1 MSRINLQSFKFMPLS
16 KPFRLLKCC
25 FTIKWK
31 KKAYVS
37 IIPVLCFQ
45 VKIEALNDSRLI
57 GMCLYNVVV
66 LSAVGLTL
74 NLALGDQVTL
84 VYGIQSSILLI
95 GTTSTQLVVFVP
107 KVCSAYLCFWKEIH
121 ITKAFE
127 KSVSFYFVSQEYTNQ
142 SNKKL

>member
-1 MSRINLQSFKFMPLS
+1 MPLS

-37 IIPVLCFQ
+37 IIPVSCFQ

-74 NLALGDQVTL
+74 NLTLGDQVTL

-107 KVCSAYLCFWKEIH
+107 KVCSAYLCFWENHIEKTFGKERFFFFLLAKNIL
-121 ITKAFE
+121 
-127 KSVSFYFVSQEYTNQ
+127 TNQ
-142 SNKKL
+142 IRNCEAKKNYV